1 MAKSYSVIR
10 MEGLIVL
17 FFAPQALMPG
27 CCEWPTP

>member
-17 FFAPQALMPG
+17 FFPPQALVPERG
-27 CCEWPTP
+27 KWPPP